1 MGQAVPYTSKVMGE
15 GEGSGSVPR
24 ALPSDIQMGL
34 GDAGISGLFSTS

>member
-24 ALPSDIQMGL
+24 ALPTF
-34 GDAGISGLFSTS
+34 SGTGGGRMW